1 MDLSTWMKWVCV
13 WRSAGDRSVVR
24 ARRQPICLGEGSRAD
39 PGFSPLCFT
48 RDSWLAQHP
57 WRIVKK
63 GGQRARACR
72 TDQQG
77 ACDKEP
83 EGECRALSP
92 AWLHNHQPLAS
103 GGLGMLTL
111 PKRRPFPPQTSFHFS
126 FG

>member
-63 GGQRARACR
+63 GQRHAGL
-72 TDQQG
+72 TS
-77 ACDKEP
+77 KEP
-83 EGECRALSP
+83 VIRSP
-92 AWLHNHQPLAS
+92 RVSVEPCPLP
-103 GGLGMLTL
+103 GCTTIN
-111 PKRRPFPPQTSFHFS
+111 P
-126 FG
+126 